1 MGSKFEQRFREFL
14 READGI
20 RDEEDG
26 DEDED
31 NQGEDLDALLEVNAA
46 AAALGQAN
54 HFGFERP

>member
-1 MGSKFEQRFREFL
+1 MRFREFL

-20 RDEEDG
+20 RDEENG